1 MALAVGIDFG
11 TSNSAAAVPGADG
24 GPAQVVAV
32 DPHGEDQRL
41 LRSVVFFPEESVEVL
56 VGGEA
61 VERYMVEGEGRFLQS
76 VKSFLPSATFTKTEI
91 RRKLWG
97 LEELVA
103 VVLRRIRERIEAASG
118 ARIERAVFGRPAVFH
133 EDAAQDAR
141 AQERLRAAAVLAGF
155 PEPVFVIEPI
165 AAALRYEE
173 GLARDEVVL
182 VGDFGAGT
190 SDFTVMRLGP
200 SHRATFDRRPDVLG
214 SSGVYVGG
222 DKFDAA
228 IVEHRLL
235 EKFGHGSRYRSL
247 RKVLEIPVWMT
258 RKLLAWHELALL
270 RDRST
275 MAFLYDAL
283 KTSDHPR
290 EVENLITLAE
300 ENLGYRL
307 YRAVEQA
314 KRELSENPR
323 ARVRFEA
330 SGIEL
335 DEPVTRAEFEVWT
348 APLREQLMAAAE
360 RALAQAGV
368 TAPDAVFLTGGTSR
382 IPSVR
387 ALFAERFGEER
398 LREGDAFTSVAAGLG
413 RAAGRMVVQPG

>member
-1 MALAVGIDFG
+1 MALSVGIDFG
-11 TSNSAAAVPGADG
+11 TSNTAAAVPGPDG
-24 GPAQVVAV
+24 GPARVIEL
-32 DPHGEDQRL
+32 DPQGEDARL
-41 LRSVVFFPEESVEVL
+41 LRSVVFFPEQGSEVL
-56 VGGEA
+56 VGGGA
-61 VERYMVEGEGRFLQS
+61 IERYLEEGEGRFLQS

-103 VVLRRIRERIEAASG
+103 LVLRRVRAQVEAAG
-118 ARIERAVFGRPAVFH
+118 GGPIERAVFGRPAVFH

-141 AQERLRAAAVLAGF
+141 AQERLRQAARLAGF
-155 PEPVFVIEPI
+155 PEPVFLIEPI

-173 GLARDEVVL
+173 GLERDEVVL
-182 VGDFGAGT
+182 VADFGAGT

-200 SHRATFDRRPDVLG
+200 SYRDREDRRPDVLG

-222 DKFDAA
+222 DRFDAA

-235 EKFGHGSRYRSL
+235 ARFGHGSRYRSL
-247 RKVLEIPVWMT
+247 LKVLEVPGWMT

-275 MAFLYDAL
+275 MAFLHDAR
-283 KTSDHPR
+283 KTSDAP
-290 EVENLITLAE
+290 EALDNLITLAA

-314 KRELSENPR
+314 KRALSEGAR
-323 ARVRFEA
+323 TRVRFDA
-330 SGIEL
+330 SGIVL
-335 DEPVTRAEFEVWT
+335 DEPVTRAEFERWT
-348 APLREQLMAAAE
+348 APLREQLARAAD
-360 RALAQAGV
+360 RAVAKAGGV
-368 TAPDAVFLTGGTSR
+368 VPDSVFLTGGTSR

-387 ALFAERFGEER
+387 ALFAERFGAER

-413 RAAGRMVVQPG
+413 RAAGRGAWRDR